1 MRMHNWPS
9 IIDVAPEVADALR
22 RGQPVVALESAVISH
37 GLPPPTGQEAS
48 VAQEEEIRKA
58 GAMPAT
64 VAVLA
69 GRIKVGATARERGKL
84 TATGAIK
91 IAARDL
97 PVAAALSATGGTT
110 VSATITI
117 AELAGI
123 RVIATGGIG
132 GVHLG
137 AEQTWDVS
145 ADLRALAEHLVAVVC
160 AGAKAIC
167 DIGKTLEFLDTAGVT
182 VVAYGTDNFPN
193 FYARESGFPAPRRTD
208 TPHDVASILAGKRA
222 LQQRTAVV
230 VANPIPP
237 SYALAEQEVADAVRR
252 ATAQAATAGVRGGD
266 LTPYLLAALADLTGG
281 RSLGANL
288 ALLRANAALAAEVA
302 VAVSQAE

>member
-9 IIDVAPEVADALR
+9 IVDIAPEVADALR

-37 GLPPPTGQEAS
+37 GLPPPIGQEAS
-48 VAQEEEIRKA
+48 AAQEEEVREA
-58 GAMPAT
+58 GAVPAT
-64 VAVLA
+64 VVVLA
-69 GRIKVGATARERGKL
+69 GRIKVGATARERDQL
-84 TATGAIK
+84 MASGAIK

-97 PVAAALSATGGTT
+97 PVAAALSATGGAT

-117 AELAGI
+117 ADLVGI

-145 ADLRALAEHLVAVVC
+145 ADLRALAEHPVAVIC

-193 FYARESGFPAPRRTD
+193 FYARESGFPAPRRVD
-208 TPHDVASILAGKRA
+208 TPRDVASILVGKRS

-230 VANPIPP
+230 VANPIPAAD
-237 SYALAEQEVADAVRR
+237 ALTEREVTDAVRR
-252 ATAQAATAGVRGGD
+252 ATAQATAAEVRGGD

-281 RSLGANL
+281 RSLHANL
-288 ALLRANAALAAEVA
+288 ALLQANAALAAKVA
-302 VAVSQAE
+302 VAVSKAE